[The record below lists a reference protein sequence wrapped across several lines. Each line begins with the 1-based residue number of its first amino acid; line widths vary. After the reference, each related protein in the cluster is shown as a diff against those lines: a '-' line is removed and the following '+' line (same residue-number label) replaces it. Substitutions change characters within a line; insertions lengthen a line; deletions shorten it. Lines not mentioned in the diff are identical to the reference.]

1 MTDSTTQATDLLSV
15 KGLTYWAS
23 GKPILQPLSI
33 HLARGQLVGVIG
45 ASGAGKSTLVKLCA
59 GVLRPAKGQILVEGH
74 LVAENRRAVAYV
86 PQEDIV
92 HKGLSVEEALT
103 YGALIRLPAETTKD
117 DVNLAVDRV
126 IDELE
131 LESQRE
137 QIIASLSGGQLKRVN
152 VAMEL
157 LTRPSLV
164 FLDEPTTGLDPA
176 LERRTMINLR
186 KMADGGRGVMVV
198 THATSSLEL
207 CDAIIVMAKGGK
219 LAYWGPLQGAMKRFG
234 VNRPEAIYEVLE
246 DDNAPA
252 DVHRGSSRSKRSS
265 ATAKQ
270 AGREGTAQA
279 GPKPK
284 SEAGGGFCG
293 RCGESVGKGAAF
305 CGHCGQPI
313 ISFSAEVAV
322 GDGVVVRRSSSFRQL
337 GAVLG
342 RGMKLLVRDRR
353 NLVIMFGQVPLIAIL
368 IVGLFK
374 GDVLEKVGGKPG
386 SALQLLFI
394 LVIAAIWFGSIGTA
408 REIVKESA
416 IYLRE
421 TAAGLRASIYLLG
434 KYLIAS
440 VIVALQTILMFMI
453 VVALRPTEE
462 TIAVIALCAAI
473 LVLTGMVAVALGL
486 LVSAAVN
493 SEEQASSILPLIL
506 IPQLLFAGA
515 IVPVAAMSAPVA
527 SLSALVFSQWS
538 FAGVGTALD
547 MAGRIRDDKLF
558 ASASRFGTAFFGHSV
573 GLSIAILALFLAAF
587 MATAWLVLR
596 ARSE

>member
-1 MTDSTTQATDLLSV
+1 MTDSTAQATDLLSV

-74 LVAENRRAVAYV
+74 LVAKNRRAVAYV

-92 HKGLSVEEALT
+92 HKNLSIEEALT

-207 CDAIIVMAKGGK
+207 CDAVVVMAKGGK

-234 VNRPEAIYEVLE
+234 VDRPEEIYEVLE

-265 ATAKQ
+265 STIKQ
-270 AGREGTAQA
+270 EEREGTAQA

-284 SEAGGGFCG
+284 SESGGGFCG
-293 RCGESVGKGAAF
+293 RCGDSVGKGAAF

-486 LVSAAVN
+486 LVSAAVS

-515 IVPVAAMSAPVA
+515 IVPVAAMSNAVA

-547 MAGRIRDDKLF
+547 MAGRISDDKLF

-573 GLSIAILALFLAAF
+573 GLLIAILGLFLAAF
-587 MATAWLVLR
+587 MVSAWMVLR

>member
-1 MTDSTTQATDLLSV
+1 MTEPTAQATDLLSV

-131 LESQRE
+131 LASQRE

-176 LERRTMINLR
+176 LERRTMLNLR

-234 VNRPEAIYEVLE
+234 VDRPEAIYEVLE

-252 DVHRGSSRSKRSS
+252 DVHRGPSRSKRPKPTS
-265 ATAKQ
+265 KQ
-270 AGREGTAQA
+270 EDREGNAEA
-279 GPKPK
+279 GLKPK

-342 RGMKLLVRDRR
+342 RGMKLLLRDRR

-368 IVGLFK
+368 IAGLFK

-386 SALQLLFI
+386 SALQLLFM

-440 VIVALQTILMFMI
+440 VIVALQTILMFAI
-453 VVALRPTEE
+453 VIALRPTEE

-527 SLSALVFSQWS
+527 SLSALVFAQWS

-547 MAGRIRDDKLF
+547 MAGRISDDKLF

-587 MATAWLVLR
+587 MVTAWLVLR